1 MDDPRLSRMYAKLFA
16 GNLSKGRERFWRWV
30 RENRSS
36 VLAIVAI
43 VALAGLIGG
52 YIAHLHG
59 RFRRLKT
66 ELKAM
71 GSPQVQLPPMPGG
84 QEAVEMKRT
93 MLAEGTTP
101 EFLSATLLPGR
112 GLNVLQIM
120 LSVPGRGAIPL
131 LSAPSLEDAAK
142 LMTGSQQDANGSES
156 LRLGSPIEAP
166 WAGIISDP
174 RSSDSMQ
181 QVLAIW
187 RGRSLTLPVTGRN
200 GTSAV
205 SEGGFLLNAEADS
218 VKQNVMPDGGTV
230 QGSFVASN
238 FGGRWPS
245 QTSVSVTALLSS
257 RAFEIR
263 LMARNEGT
271 EPVPFG
277 FGWRPQILLPSGS
290 RSGVRLR
297 LPAEGHE
304 ELRDGRPTGALTP
317 VAGTP
322 MDYTDRRGKVLR
334 DVELDDTFVDLRSG
348 FLDSG
353 PVLEIRDTRSGVGI
367 RMTAMSP
374 QIRAIHVRSEARD
387 NKMVVS
393 FQTNYD
399 EPFSRVWTGDS
410 GNGINVLE
418 PGQTLQWRIRMEV
431 FALMDGTASA
441 L

>member
-1 MDDPRLSRMYAKLFA
+1 MYAKLFA
-16 GNLSKGRERFWRWV
+16 GNLSRRREGFWTWI
-30 RENRSS
+30 REHRSS
-36 VLAIVAI
+36 VLAMLSM
-43 VALAGLIGG
+43 VALAALMGG
-52 YIAHLHG
+52 YVAHLHG

-71 GSPQVQLPPMPGG
+71 GTPQMELPPMPGG

-142 LMTGSQQDANGSES
+142 LMSGSQQDANGAES

-166 WAGIISDP
+166 WAGAISDT
-174 RSSDSMQ
+174 RSENAA
-181 QVLAIW
+181 QVIANW
-187 RGRSLTLPVTGRN
+187 RGRTLILPATGRN
-200 GTSAV
+200 GTSMM

-230 QGSFVASN
+230 QGSFIASN

-257 RAFEIR
+257 RAFEIK
-263 LMARNEGT
+263 LVARNEGT

-304 ELRDGRPTGALTP
+304 EIRDGRPTGSLLE
-317 VAGTP
+317 VAGTSF
-322 MDYTDRRGKVLR
+322 DYTDRRGKVLR
-334 DVELDDTFVDLRSG
+334 DVELDDTFVNLRSG

-353 PVLEIRDTRSGVGI
+353 PVVEIRDTRSGVGI

-374 QIRAIHVRSEARD
+374 QIRAIHVRSGARD
-387 NKMVVS
+387 NKITMS

-399 EPFSRVWTGDS
+399 EPLSRVWTGDR
-410 GNGINVLE
+410 GDAINVLQ

-431 FALMDGTASA
+431 FALMDGAASA